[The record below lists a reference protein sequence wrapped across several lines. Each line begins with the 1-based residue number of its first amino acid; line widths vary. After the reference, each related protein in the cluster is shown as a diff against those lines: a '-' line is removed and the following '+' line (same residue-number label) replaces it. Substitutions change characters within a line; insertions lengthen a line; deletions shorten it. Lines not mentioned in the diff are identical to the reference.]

1 MQRTASNPYYET
13 TIHMQRY
20 IVMLACIFAM
30 ACHSGTVQT
39 HMQEP
44 GAEEQRTT
52 NTESAEVVEGERIQG
67 PARVR
72 ETVNGK
78 LIFTLND
85 LVLVYTT
92 APDKGWLQVG
102 IVADLTASEYACA
115 CIRKGSSIKVKGQE
129 VGRAVEELKM
139 EVYKTSSGLQGDVK
153 GYTPA
158 THIRQATVPEST
170 LESIIGRSPN
180 PSREEMQPF
189 LNRFRFQSFHSLMPS
204 LTAYE
209 ISDTWIENTSD
220 LPRLWLLFEND
231 ELLGV
236 IHSRPLN
243 VLGTR
248 PVKLQY
254 GLHLTMIKDKDHAF
268 VQKLIKEV
276 TRFFN
281 HAG

>member
-1 MQRTASNPYYET
+1 M
-13 TIHMQRY
+13 HRY
-20 IVMLACIFAM
+20 ILMLACIFAW

-39 HMQEP
+39 HIQDP
-44 GAEEQRTT
+44 GPEEQRTT
-52 NTESAEVVEGERIQG
+52 NTTSTEVVEGELVQG

-78 LIFTLND
+78 LMFTLND
-85 LVLVYTT
+85 LVLVNTT
-92 APDKGWLQVG
+92 SPDKGWIQVG
-102 IVADLTASEYACA
+102 IVTELTAAEYACA
-115 CIRKGSSIKVKGQE
+115 CIRKGSSIKVKNEE
-129 VGRAVEELKM
+129 VGHAVEELKM
-139 EVYKTSSGLQGDVK
+139 DVYKTSNGYHGDLK
-153 GYTPA
+153 GYTPSN
-158 THIRQATVPEST
+158 HIRQATVPEIT
-170 LESIIGRSPN
+170 LESIIARSPN

-189 LNRFRFQSFHSLMPS
+189 INRFRFQSFESLLPS
-204 LTAYE
+204 LVAYE

-231 ELLGV
+231 RLLGV

-254 GLHLTMIKDKDHAF
+254 GLHLTMIRDKDHAF
-268 VQKLIKEV
+268 VQKLMKEV